1 MRYLF
6 SSLKLGLSSIG
17 ARDSTNRCFKTA
29 VGEHLPQ
36 PRSSRYTYRSEVFL
50 RLNGTLPTV
59 EEYLIPIPGTRDH
72 IETWRR
78 LQCARRSA
86 KLPADIKSGVVLIF
100 IL

>member
-1 MRYLF
+1 MGIQPMSR
-6 SSLKLGLSSIG
+6 
-17 ARDSTNRCFKTA
+17 RFKTA

-36 PRSSRYTYRSEVFL
+36 PRSSRYTYRFDVFL

-78 LQCARRSA
+78 LHSAGRSA
-86 KLPADIKSGVVLIF
+86 KLPVAIKSGVILIF